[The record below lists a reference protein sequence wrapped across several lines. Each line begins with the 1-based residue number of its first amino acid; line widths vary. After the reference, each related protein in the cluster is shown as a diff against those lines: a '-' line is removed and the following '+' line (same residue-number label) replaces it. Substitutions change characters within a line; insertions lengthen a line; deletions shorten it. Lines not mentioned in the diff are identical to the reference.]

1 VSSAA
6 SCASSPG
13 RAHARSSLRE
23 SARFVERPNEAALKS
38 LLQQFVKDKAVACEE
53 IWAAAR
59 QDELPLSEEER
70 LRGGDRRIEACLV
83 IDTLRAQDADRVASA
98 LFNQFPT
105 RLPRTCPA

>member
-1 VSSAA
+1 MRGAVSAT
-6 SCASSPG
+6 
-13 RAHARSSLRE
+13 
-23 SARFVERPNEAALKS
+23 ARFVERPNEAALKS

-53 IWAAAR
+53 IWAAAS

-83 IDTLRAQDADRVASA
+83 VDTLRTQDADRVASA

-105 RLPRTCPA
+105 ASIAVYRLLCEIGL